1 MRSIRSLLTRIA
13 CLLAASLAV
22 GAVAQPSRPAP
33 PFAPAK
39 AGERTIY
46 RGATLIDGT
55 GGPARRDMAVIVNGP
70 RIEAVVPAAE
80 LAPAQTE
87 GAAIVDLRGRFL
99 LPGLIDSHQH
109 LATPPNRAQAAALM
123 RRALYTG
130 ITAVRIM
137 ADDLRAIAE
146 LDREARAGEI
156 AGPDLHFA
164 AIFAGPSFFED
175 PRTAA
180 AAAGFAPGT
189 APWMQAA
196 DETTDLPLA
205 IARARGTGAIAIK
218 IYANLPPDMVRSL
231 TEEAHRQGMQ
241 VWAHGMVFPTP
252 PAEVI
257 AARPDVI
264 SHTCYLA
271 YQLMDERPQS
281 YQARSPIDPAPF
293 AGGDNQVMTRMFR
306 DMGRAGIILDPTL
319 RVYREVERR
328 ATPERPPYCTLDLAA
343 RLTAQAH
350 RAGVLLSA
358 GTDGDTPRDAP
369 YPALFDELELLVERA
384 GLTPLEA
391 IRAATQIGAMTMEQ
405 GQNMGVVAED
415 YLANLVVLERDP
427 TADVSNMRSV
437 LFTVKNGRRFDR
449 ADYRPISSEE
459 MPDED

>member
-1 MRSIRSLLTRIA
+1 MRSIHSFLIRLAR
-13 CLLAASLAV
+13 LLATFAAV
-22 GAVAQPSRPAP
+22 VAAAQPSLSAP

-39 AGERTIY
+39 AGERIVY

-55 GGPARRDMAVIVNGP
+55 GGPARPGMAVIVDGP
-70 RIEAVVPAAE
+70 RIEAVVPAAQ
-80 LAPAQTE
+80 LTPTQTE
-87 GAAIVDLRGRFL
+87 GARVVDLRGRFL

-109 LATPPNRAQAAALM
+109 LATPPNRAEAAALM
-123 RRALYTG
+123 RRSLYSG
-130 ITAVRIM
+130 ITSVRIM

-189 APWMQAA
+189 APWMQAV

-205 IARARGTGAIAIK
+205 VARARGTGAMAIK
-218 IYANLPPDMVRSL
+218 IYANLPPDMVRRL

-252 PAEVI
+252 PADVI
-257 AARPDVI
+257 AAGPDMI

-271 YQLMDERPQS
+271 YQLMEQRPQS
-281 YQARSPIDPAPF
+281 YQARAPIDPAPF
-293 AGGDNQVMTRMFR
+293 AGGDNEVMARMFR
-306 DMGRAGIILDPTL
+306 DLGRAGIILDPTL

-350 RAGVLLSA
+350 HAGVLMSA

-369 YPALFDELELLVERA
+369 YPALFDELELLVSRA
-384 GLTPLEA
+384 GMTPLEA
-391 IRAATQIGAMTMEQ
+391 IRAATQIGAMTIEQ
-405 GQNMGVVAED
+405 GENMGVVAEG

-427 TADVSNMRSV
+427 TADISNMRSV

-449 ADYRPISSEE
+449 SDYRPISAEE
-459 MPDED
+459 IPDDD